1 MIRRL
6 YVPFDVFAMQED
18 VRVSTLV
25 RDGNLGWTCG
35 QCPLDREG
43 NVVAPNDLVSQAR
56 FVCEMIE
63 GVVPRG
69 GFDQTEIGKLN
80 VYFAENASGDGV
92 AALAVIRERNPQALV
107 VPIQVPHFYYDGMM
121 IEVDVFAAMGSQP
134 RHVSSASS
142 VIEIVDADDVTWA
155 FVQAKLD
162 KDQTLAEAI
171 TEIEATLRSENLC
184 AHNLISDQW
193 FATKCLAG
201 SADTVRAI
209 GGSAF
214 ISLAEGM
221 VLCEEQA
228 HGLVAAELAF
238 SRRKVSVGEADHRGK
253 EGRLCVRD
261 DGVQRFVTGIHADP
275 QGDLVSQTSAIM
287 SMISEDLEATG
298 MSFAHVVKLTA
309 HYVGGA
315 SARELH
321 GNMKV
326 RHSHYQKPGPAS
338 TGLPVASLLDKDCR
352 IAIAAIAVR

>member
-1 MIRRL
+1 MSRRL

-18 VRVSTLV
+18 VSVSTLV

-56 FVCEMIE
+56 FVCDMIDT
-63 GVVPRG
+63 VVPRG

-80 VYFAENASGDGV
+80 VYFAENSPGDGA
-92 AALAVIRERNPQALV
+92 AALAVIRERNPRAIVL
-107 VPIQVPHFYYDGMM
+107 PIQVPHFYYDGMM
-121 IEVDVFAAMGSQP
+121 IEVDVFAATGSQP
-134 RHVSSASS
+134 RHVSSTASA
-142 VIEIVDADDVTWA
+142 IEIVDADDVTWA
-155 FVQAKLD
+155 FVHAKPD
-162 KDQTLAEAI
+162 KDQTLAEAV
-171 TEIEATLRSENLC
+171 TDIEAILRSENLS
-184 AHNLISDQW
+184 ARNLISDQW

-201 SADTVRAI
+201 SADTLRAT

-214 ISLAEGM
+214 MSLAEGM
-221 VLCEEQA
+221 VLCEEQGQ
-228 HGLVAAELAF
+228 GLVAAELAF
-238 SRRKVSVGEADHRGK
+238 YRRNVSFGEADHPAK
-253 EGRLCVRD
+253 QARLCARD

-287 SMISEDLEATG
+287 SRISEDLESRG
-298 MSFAHVVKLTA
+298 MSFANVVKLTA

-315 SARELH
+315 SAKELH

-338 TGLPVASLLDKDCR
+338 TGLPVASLLAKDCR
-352 IAIAAIAVR
+352 IAIAAMAVR